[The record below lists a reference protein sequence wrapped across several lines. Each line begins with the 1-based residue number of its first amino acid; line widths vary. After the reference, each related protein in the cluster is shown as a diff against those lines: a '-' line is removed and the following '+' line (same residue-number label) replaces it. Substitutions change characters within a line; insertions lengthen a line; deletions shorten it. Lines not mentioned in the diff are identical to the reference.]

1 MQRTNHLPS
10 VPAALCQAMT
20 DTMVKFASSLEV
32 LVTKHQSCDGCV
44 WNEGCA
50 QIEGKTM
57 NAKEPI
63 KGGRMMH
70 ETMAAVHKQNPW
82 SLLSAQSI

>member
-32 LVTKHQSCDGCV
+32 LVTKHQSCDGC
-44 WNEGCA
+44 A

-57 NAKEPI
+57 DAKEPI